1 MKSFFLFV
9 FFSLGFFLMQKKK
22 KISFKDSLDHKID
35 LSDWVISANGF
46 IPVPIIITEPALGGI
61 GGLLAA
67 AFVKPKAPYLDSI
80 NGKLVKTRAKPTV
93 YGAAGAYTANDTW
106 LVGAFG
112 MGSIKKWRANYR
124 VIAGYGDVNLNFY
137 RDFPKIGE
145 RSFEFNIKTIPFST
159 HLIKQINKS
168 SWYAGVDYLYLKTE
182 ITNPNFEFN
191 TQKELKS
198 SISRLGLLVDYDKR
212 DNIFTPNK
220 GFWFNNLIGVSDNII
235 GSDYDYTLLNSAL
248 FAYFP
253 ITKNII
259 SGYRV
264 EYQQVFGDAPFY
276 MLPYISMRGIPVMR
290 YQGDVVALAETEW
303 RWDFTSRYSLVGF
316 GGLANAFSDKND
328 YQDTSWKV
336 SGGMGARYLIAR
348 KLQLRMGVDVARGPE
363 EWAYYIVFGTSWTR

>member
-9 FFSLGFFLMQKKK
+9 FFSLGFFLMQGQQ

-145 RSFEFNIKTIPFST
+145 RSFEFNIKTGVVVQISKTLVCFLTNYFFRLSVF
-159 HLIKQINKS
+159 HIK
-168 SWYAGVDYLYLKTE
+168 ARFLGG
-182 ITNPNFEFN
+182 
-191 TQKELKS
+191 
-198 SISRLGLLVDYDKR
+198 ISC
-212 DNIFTPNK
+212 
-220 GFWFNNLIGVSDNII
+220 S
-235 GSDYDYTLLNSAL
+235 
-248 FAYFP
+248 
-253 ITKNII
+253 
-259 SGYRV
+259 
-264 EYQQVFGDAPFY
+264 
-276 MLPYISMRGIPVMR
+276 
-290 YQGDVVALAETEW
+290 
-303 RWDFTSRYSLVGF
+303 
-316 GGLANAFSDKND
+316 
-328 YQDTSWKV
+328 
-336 SGGMGARYLIAR
+336 
-348 KLQLRMGVDVARGPE
+348 
-363 EWAYYIVFGTSWTR
+363 